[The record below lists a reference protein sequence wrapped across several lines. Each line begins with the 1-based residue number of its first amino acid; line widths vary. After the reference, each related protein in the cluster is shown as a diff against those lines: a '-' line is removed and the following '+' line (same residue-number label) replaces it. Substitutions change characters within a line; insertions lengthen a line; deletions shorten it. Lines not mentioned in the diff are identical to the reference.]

1 MQGRDEIVRSVME
14 LPERERAEIARDILE
29 TLDDEEVNEDVEQ
42 AWAQEVARRIRD
54 LDEKTASTVPASEAF
69 ARAQSRLTQR
79 P

>member
-1 MQGRDEIVRSVME
+1 ME

-29 TLDDEEVNEDVEQ
+29 TLDDEQVNEDVEQ

-54 LDEKTASTVPASEAF
+54 LDQGKASTMPASEAF
-69 ARAQSRLTQR
+69 ARARSRLTQR